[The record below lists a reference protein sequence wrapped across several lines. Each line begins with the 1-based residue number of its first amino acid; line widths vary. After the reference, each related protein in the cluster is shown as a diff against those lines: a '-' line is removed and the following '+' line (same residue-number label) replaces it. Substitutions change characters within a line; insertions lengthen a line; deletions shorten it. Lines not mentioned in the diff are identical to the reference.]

1 MESMH
6 LPDYAALP
14 LSAHGAPWRS
24 AWGVFGDESQLGTLE
39 LLTPERRRAALGL
52 AVEGVTVNLDHPLDI
67 PLEIFKFRP
76 QFTHNVFEIMPG
88 YLDETLDD
96 FAPQLSSQWDSLR
109 HVRSPDGFYNNLV
122 SDADSLKSKTALGI
136 DKVAE
141 AGIVGRGVLID
152 VAEYLAATGDPIEPN
167 TRREIS
173 TSVLDEVAEYQGVT
187 IQTGDIL
194 LVRFGVDVFLRR
206 LIAEPGSVEM
216 RYEAPGLMQDETT
229 VEWLWDK
236 HVAAVCA
243 DNIAVEV
250 TPPRGPDTRLHP
262 ALLGLLGLMMG
273 ELFDLVDLSR
283 ECRARSRYEFAF
295 VAKPFRLT
303 GGVGSPA
310 NAMAIF

>member
-1 MESMH
+1 MS
-6 LPDYAALP
+6 LPRYAELP
-14 LSAHGAPWRS
+14 LSPNGAPWRT
-24 AWGVFGDESQLGTLE
+24 AWGVFGPDSQLGTLE
-39 LLTPERRRAALGL
+39 LLTPERRRAALAL
-52 AVEGVTVNLDHPLDI
+52 VEDGVTVNLDHPLDI

-76 QFTHNVFEIMPG
+76 QFRHNVFEILPG

-109 HVRSPDGFYNNLV
+109 HVRSPDGFYNGLV
-122 SDADSLKSKTALGI
+122 DDEHALDSKTALGI

-141 AGIVGRGVLID
+141 AGIIGRGVLLD
-152 VAEYLAATGDPIEPN
+152 VAEHLASTGDAIEPN
-167 TRREIS
+167 ARREVP
-173 TSVLDEVAEYQGVT
+173 TSVLDEVAEAQGVA
-187 IQTGDIL
+187 IREGDIL
-194 LVRFGVDVFLRR
+194 LVRFGVDAFLRR
-206 LIAEPGSVEM
+206 LIAAPGSVEM
-216 RYEAPGLMQDETT
+216 KYEAPGLVQDESTL
-229 VEWLWDK
+229 EWLWDH

-262 ALLGLLGLMMG
+262 ALLGLFGLAMG

-283 ECRARSRYEFAF
+283 ECRARQRYEFAF

-310 NAMAIF
+310 NAMAIL

>member
-1 MESMH
+1 MTQI
-6 LPDYAALP
+6 LPSYGELP
-14 LSAHGAPWRS
+14 LSPNGAPWRS
-24 AWGVFGDESQLGTLE
+24 AWGVFGADSQLGTLE
-39 LLTPERRRAALGL
+39 LLTPDRRRAALELVKDGT
-52 AVEGVTVNLDHPLDI
+52 TVNLDHPLDL

-76 QFTHNVFEIMPG
+76 HFKHKIFEIMPG

-109 HVRSPDGFYNNLV
+109 HVRSPDGFYNDLV
-122 SDADSLKSKTALGI
+122 LDVDAVNPKAALGI
-136 DKVAE
+136 DRVAE
-141 AGIVGRGVLID
+141 AGIVGRGVLLD
-152 VAEYLAATGDPIEPN
+152 VAEYQAAIGDPIVPN
-167 TRREIS
+167 VRREVS
-173 TSVLDEVAEYQGVT
+173 TKTLDEVAEYQGVT

-194 LVRFGVDVFLRR
+194 LVRFGVDALLRQ
-206 LIAEPGSVEM
+206 LITAPGSVEM

-229 VEWLWDK
+229 LEWLWDK

-262 ALLGLLGLMMG
+262 ALLGLLGLTMG

-283 ECRARSRYEFAF
+283 ECKSRSQYAFAF
-295 VAKPFRLT
+295 VAKPFRLP
-303 GGVGSPA
+303 GGIGSPA